1 MEIKRKTILNDEKY
15 LRQISKPVDLK
26 NKSYK
31 ENIKLLEEFCLETEC
46 FALAAVQ
53 IGIPKRIIYLK
64 NTRLDVPLENKGYN
78 ESVVLI
84 NPVVILKKGHTKY
97 WEACLCC
104 LDNMGLVNR
113 PYQLVVK
120 YYDEDKNFHEDSFE
134 GFSATVLSHELD
146 HLDGILHMDIAE
158 EILNMAPE
166 ERKLFRLEHPYEII
180 SKTCEYED
188 SLVVKY
194 LK

>member
-15 LRQISKPVDLK
+15 LRQISESVDFK

-31 ENIKLLEEFCLETEC
+31 EDINLLEEFCLETEC

-64 NTRLDVPLENKGYN
+64 NTRLDVPLENKDYN

-84 NPVVILKKGHTKY
+84 NPVVISKKGHTRY
-97 WEACLCC
+97 WEACLSC

-120 YYDEDKNFHEDSFE
+120 YYDEDKNLHEDTFE